1 MQEDRRTWAAQRGA
15 IKRAEHQL
23 LDHPKV
29 LNDPLALRIIG
40 KDSDSIMEA
49 EILQS
54 EASPLLPCLRAATVV
69 RSRFVEDKLDLGVRR
84 GVDQYVILG
93 AGLDTFAYR
102 KPYPESLLH
111 VFEVDH
117 PMTQAWK
124 RDRLEE
130 AGITPPGDLTFV
142 PVDFET
148 QTLMEGLRDAGYDP
162 DKSTFFSML
171 GVTPYLTMEAVMAT
185 LRLIALAPEGSEIV
199 FDYLIRPSLLNSDQR
214 LFFERF
220 AQKVASAGEPWQT
233 FFDPEMLK
241 QDLRAMG
248 YGYVKDNGPDEIDV
262 LYFKNRKDGLRVWK
276 LTHLMNARIR
286 DVKHAAIHRPL
297 GSCGRTELIC

>member
-1 MQEDRRTWAAQRGA
+1 MEENRRTWAAQRGA

-29 LNDPLALRIIG
+29 LNDALALRIIG

-54 EASPLLPCLRAATVV
+54 KASPLSPCLRATTVV

-84 GVDQYVILG
+84 GVCQYVILG

-102 KPYPESLLH
+102 NPYPEGILQ

-117 PMTQAWK
+117 PMTQTWK

-130 AGITPPGDLTFV
+130 AGITPPNDLTFA

-148 QTLMEGLRDAGYDP
+148 QTLMEGLGDAGYDP
-162 DKSTFFSML
+162 GRPTFFSML
-171 GVTPYLTMEAVMAT
+171 GVTPYLTMEAVMAI
-185 LRLIALAPEGSEIV
+185 LGSIAMVPEGSEIV
-199 FDYLIRPSLLNSDQR
+199 FDYMIRPSLLNSDQQS
-214 LFFERF
+214 FFQAF
-220 AQKVASAGEPWQT
+220 SQKVASVGESWQT
-233 FFDPEMLK
+233 FFDPEVLK

-248 YGYVKDNGPDEIDV
+248 YGYVEDSRPEEIDA

-276 LTHLMNARIR
+276 LTHLMNARVG
-286 DVKHAAIHRPL
+286 DVKDAAEHAPL

>member
-23 LDHPKV
+23 LDHPKI
-29 LNDPLALRIIG
+29 LNDPFALRILG
-40 KDSDSIMEA
+40 KDRDSIMEA

-54 EASPLLPCLRAATVV
+54 EASQLSPCLRATTVV
-69 RSRFVEDKLDLGVRR
+69 RNRFVEDKLDRGVRR
-84 GVDQYVILG
+84 GVGQYVILG

-102 KPYPESLLH
+102 SPYPEGILH

-130 AGITPPGDLTFV
+130 AGITPPSDLTFA

-171 GVTPYLTMEAVMAT
+171 GVTPYLTIEAVMAT
-185 LRLIALAPEGSEIV
+185 LRSIAMAPEGSEIV

-214 LFFERF
+214 SFFEGF

-233 FFDPEMLK
+233 FFDPEVLK
-241 QDLRAMG
+241 RDLRAMG
-248 YGYVKDNGPDEIDV
+248 YGYVEDNGPEEIDA
-262 LYFKNRKDGLRVWK
+262 LYFKNRKDGLRAWE
-276 LTHLMNARIR
+276 LTHLMNAQIR
-286 DVKHAAIHRPL
+286 DVEHAAKHATL

>member
-1 MQEDRRTWAAQRGA
+1 MEENRRTWAAQRGA

-23 LDHPKV
+23 LDRPKV
-29 LNDPLALRIIG
+29 LNDALALRIIG

-54 EASPLLPCLRAATVV
+54 KASPLSPCLRATAVV

-84 GVDQYVILG
+84 GVCQYVILG

-102 KPYPESLLH
+102 NPYPEGILQ

-117 PMTQAWK
+117 PMTQTWK

-130 AGITPPGDLTFV
+130 AGIAPPNDLTFA

-148 QTLMEGLRDAGYDP
+148 QTLMEGLEDAGYDP
-162 DKSTFFSML
+162 GRPTFFSML
-171 GVTPYLTMEAVMAT
+171 GVTPYLTMAAVMAT
-185 LRLIALAPEGSEIV
+185 LGSIAMAPEGSEIV
-199 FDYLIRPSLLNSDQR
+199 FDYMIRPSLLNSDQQS
-214 LFFERF
+214 FFQAF
-220 AQKVASAGEPWQT
+220 SQKVASVGESWQT
-233 FFDPEMLK
+233 FFDPEVLK

-248 YGYVKDNGPDEIDV
+248 YGYVEDSRPEEIDA

-276 LTHLMNARIR
+276 LTHLMNARVG
-286 DVKHAAIHRPL
+286 DVKDAAEHAPL